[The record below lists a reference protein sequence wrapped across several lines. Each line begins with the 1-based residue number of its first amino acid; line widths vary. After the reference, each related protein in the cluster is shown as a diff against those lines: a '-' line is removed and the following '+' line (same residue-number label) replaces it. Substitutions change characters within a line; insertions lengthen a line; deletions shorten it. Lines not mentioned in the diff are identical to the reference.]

1 MNGSQ
6 GDQFGPGE
14 RIAAFAKA
22 TEVYAETLEDPDL
35 ANVYFG
41 KSLGLW
47 QALTILRAEE
57 RIPQRKQSRGPA
69 PACGPRR
76 ADRPSPPL
84 SARRA
89 VRHGG
94 GAAPGW

>member
-22 TEVYAETLEDPDL
+22 TEVYAESLEDPDL

-57 RIPQRKQSRGPA
+57 LMPQRKRSGSPA

-76 ADRPSPPL
+76 TDRPSASP
-84 SARRA
+84 SALPVVSQTGVA
-89 VRHGG
+89 S
-94 GAAPGW
+94 PGW

>member
-22 TEVYAETLEDPDL
+22 TEVYAESLEDPDL

-57 RIPQRKQSRGPA
+57 QIPQRKQSRGPA

-76 ADRPSPPL
+76 TDRTSTAPSVG
-84 SARRA
+84 A
-89 VRHGG
+89 VIRHGG
-94 GAAPGW
+94 GASPGW

>member
-6 GDQFGPGE
+6 GDIGPGE

-22 TEVYAETLEDPDL
+22 TEVYAESLEDPDL
-35 ANVYFG
+35 ANVFFG

-47 QALTILRAEE
+47 QALTIIRAQEQ
-57 RIPQRKQSRGPA
+57 IPQRKQSRGPA

-76 ADRPSPPL
+76 TDRTAP
-84 SARRA
+84 SARA
-89 VRHGG
+89 VVRHGG
-94 GAAPGW
+94 GASPGW

>member
-1 MNGSQ
+1 MNRSQ

-22 TEVYAETLEDPDL
+22 TEVYAESLEDPDL

-57 RIPQRKQSRGPA
+57 QIPQRKQSRGPA

-76 ADRPSPPL
+76 TDRTSPSL
-84 SARRA
+84 SARPV
-89 VRHGG
+89 VRHAG
-94 GAAPGW
+94 GASPGW